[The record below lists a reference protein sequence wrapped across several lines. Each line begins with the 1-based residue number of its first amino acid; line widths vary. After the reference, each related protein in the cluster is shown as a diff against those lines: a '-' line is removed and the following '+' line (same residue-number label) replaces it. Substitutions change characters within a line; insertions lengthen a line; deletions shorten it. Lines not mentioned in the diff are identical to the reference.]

1 VQQEEECKT
10 PVARRCE
17 KESRRSLDPSA
28 PCLTRWIEAPAF
40 DLVCACVIILNS
52 ILIGCS
58 IQWLTSHDEEHI
70 SMKVAS
76 YICSVFFAAELAL
89 RLCAQGCEFFL
100 SPENRNWNW
109 FDLLLVVLSVLDFVL
124 TDLVG
129 MKGQQATLG
138 SVVKTIKML
147 RIVRLFRVFRFF
159 QELSLLALMV
169 IDSMRSLVW
178 ALVMLT
184 IITYVFAICLTSRA
198 SEYLKLADDRSEKV
212 DQYFGSIG
220 RTTHSLI
227 QTMLAGVS
235 WGEFSDVLYAVDWFS
250 HALFFFYVFFTMLAV
265 LNIITGVFVDNAVES
280 ARNQRD
286 VMMQKEMEIKETYI
300 REMRELFAQMDED
313 ESGTITHQE
322 IKEYLDDPRV
332 LLYFQVLGLDARDSE
347 KLFSLIDERG
357 NEEVSVQEFID
368 GCLRLKGQARSIDVY
383 SIMRTCSR
391 LEVRLLTIER
401 LLNGGGDED
410 WDDMLPRW
418 RPPKDAPRDVG

>member
-1 VQQEEECKT
+1 
-10 PVARRCE
+10 
-17 KESRRSLDPSA
+17 
-28 PCLTRWIEAPAF
+28 
-40 DLVCACVIILNS
+40 
-52 ILIGCS
+52 
-58 IQWLTSHDEEHI
+58 
-70 SMKVAS
+70 MKVAS

-265 LNIITGVFVDNAVES
+265 LNIITGVFVDNAVET
-280 ARNQRD
+280 ARSQRD
-286 VMMQKEMEIKETYI
+286 FMVQKEMELKEMYVK
-300 REMRELFAQMDED
+300 EMQSLFSQMDED
-313 ESGTITHQE
+313 DSGTISLHE
-322 IKEYLDDPRV
+322 IQEYLDDPRV
-332 LLYFQVLGLDARDSE
+332 KSYFQALGLDPQDSE
-347 KLFSLIDERG
+347 RLFVLLDDDGSGDVG
-357 NEEVSVQEFID
+357 VQEFID
-368 GCLRLKGQARSIDVY
+368 GCLRLKGAARSIDVY
-383 SIMRTCSR
+383 ALLRMCGR
-391 LEVRLLTIER
+391 LETRLLTLEHR
-401 LLNGGGDED
+401 LLHPDDED
-410 WDDMLPRW
+410 GQ
-418 RPPKDAPRDVG
+418 APNGKGYRLLHRMKCGSLLRHSIY